1 MRRRLTR
8 APNEFL
14 RRLGHGVNE
23 LAMRR
28 PRSGFVAD
36 LRFFRLLARPRFAMT
51 SRAVCHVTILAVDI
65 VWTVRTTE
73 LYLSG
78 SCLQAVIPDRFV
90 TALIIALALPS

>member
-1 MRRRLTR
+1 
-8 APNEFL
+8 
-14 RRLGHGVNE
+14 
-23 LAMRR
+23 
-28 PRSGFVAD
+28 
-36 LRFFRLLARPRFAMT
+36 MT